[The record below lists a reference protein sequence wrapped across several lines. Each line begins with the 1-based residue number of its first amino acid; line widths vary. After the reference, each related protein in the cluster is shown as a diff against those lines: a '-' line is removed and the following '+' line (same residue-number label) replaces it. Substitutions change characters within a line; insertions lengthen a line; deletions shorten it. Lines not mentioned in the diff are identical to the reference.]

1 MLTMKKRGAIMA
13 ALALVLAMPYSVHA
27 QENEVQQPGP
37 FKSRI
42 IEMLRSDPFSI
53 YWDGTTTAD
62 ADKKIVKKAGKVGL
76 EESEGQIRKKAYS
89 KNPMKSGRRGSRT
102 GQHAADNVPEKGTTQ
117 SGNYGEV
124 IGWEKS
130 DTSPF
135 FYMKFHEWGT
145 TMHKP
150 KKFMLEAARPT
161 YQALKSIAEEEYE
174 KVLKEKLEG

>member
-1 MLTMKKRGAIMA
+1 MK
-13 ALALVLAMPYSVHA
+13 
-27 QENEVQQPGP
+27 Q
-37 FKSRI
+37 
-42 IEMLRSDPFSI
+42 
-53 YWDGTTTAD
+53 
-62 ADKKIVKKAGKVGL
+62 
-76 EESEGQIRKKAYS
+76 GQIRKKAYS

-150 KKFMLEAARPT
+150 KKFMLEAVRPT
-161 YQALKSIAEEEYE
+161 YRALKSIAEEEYE
-174 KVLKEKLEG
+174 KVLKEKLGG

>member
-1 MLTMKKRGAIMA
+1 MSFNITMDFLG
-13 ALALVLAMPYSVHA
+13 LD
-27 QENEVQQPGP
+27 EVQ
-37 FKSRI
+37 RE
-42 IEMLRSDPFSI
+42 IERLA
-53 YWDGTTTAD
+53 TASELKD
-62 ADKKIVKKAGKVGL
+62 LNKKIVKKAGKVGL

-89 KNPMKSGRRGSRT
+89 KNPMKYGRRGSRT

-161 YQALKSIAEEEYE
+161 YRALKSIAEEEYE
-174 KVLKEKLEG
+174 KVLKEKLGG